1 MTTKENKVLLTYT
14 GPFDAVEV
22 PLPDGSDV
30 VVERGKQS
38 DFPDEVA
45 QGLLAQADNWKSAK
59 AGKDAGQ
66 SAPADKGDTP
76 GKDG

>member
-1 MTTKENKVLLTYT
+1 MTTKENHVLLTYT

-22 PLPDGSDV
+22 PLPD
-30 VVERGKQS
+30 
-38 DFPDEVA
+38 EVA
-45 QGLLAQADNWKSAK
+45 QGLLAQTDNWKPAK

-66 SAPADKGDTP
+66 SAPADTADKA